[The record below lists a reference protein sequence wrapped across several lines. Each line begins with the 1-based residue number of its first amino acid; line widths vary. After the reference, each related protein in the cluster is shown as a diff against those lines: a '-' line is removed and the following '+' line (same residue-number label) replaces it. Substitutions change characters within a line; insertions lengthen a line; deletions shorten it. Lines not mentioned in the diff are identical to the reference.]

1 MKRYFLILV
10 LIAGQQHSAKSVR
23 GKVQLFEMSHIRLCI
38 KDHDRRTRSENSSEE
53 SSEEIEE
60 GEDLGNKFFSLSK
73 SSIFPIH

>member
-10 LIAGQQHSAKSVR
+10 LIAGQQLSARSVR
-23 GKVQLFEMSHIRLCI
+23 GKVQLFEMFDIRLCI
-38 KDHDRRTRSENSSEE
+38 KDHDRRRSENSSEE

-73 SSIFPIH
+73 SLKFPSL